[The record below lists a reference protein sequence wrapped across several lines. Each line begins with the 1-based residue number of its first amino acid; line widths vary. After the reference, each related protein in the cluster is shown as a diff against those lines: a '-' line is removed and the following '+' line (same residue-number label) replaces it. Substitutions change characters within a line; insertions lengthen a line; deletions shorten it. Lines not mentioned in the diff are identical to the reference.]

1 MRVSRYHMP
10 TLKEAPKEAEL
21 VSHTFLLRGGYIRQL
36 AAGIYDFLPLG
47 VKVLHKVSNIVRDE
61 MNRKGALEVLMPA
74 VQPAELWQESGRW
87 QHYGPELLRVI
98 DRHKRE
104 FCIGP
109 THEEV
114 ITDLA
119 RRDLRSYRELPVN
132 MYQIQAKFRD
142 EIKPRGG
149 LLRGREF
156 IMKDAYS
163 FDADSDGAKKSY
175 QAMYEAYCA
184 IFRRCGLDF
193 RVVEA
198 DTGNIGGSMSHEFQV
213 VAETGEDY
221 VLRCGKCD
229 HTVNQELAAI
239 RATVGAQA
247 PADATGVSPFEPV
260 HTPDQKSVEDVAAF
274 LGVKTCQVV
283 KTLICVADGEPTAVL
298 LRGDHDL
305 SDVKL
310 RRALGATSVELA
322 DDATVEKVT
331 GAIVGFAG
339 PVGLKE
345 KAGGG
350 KTRIVADLAVQG
362 LADIVVGANRDYYH
376 FRHVVP
382 GRDFQVEKYLD
393 VRNALEGD
401 PCPNCAV
408 GTYSLFRGIEV
419 GHIFYLGT
427 KYSQAMQCIFQ
438 DEQGVVKPMVMGCYG
453 IGVTRIM
460 AAAIEQNHDDRGIRW
475 PVPIAPFEAAVLALQ
490 VTDPNVSAAAEKLY
504 ADLQAAGVDVLFD
517 DRDQRPGVKFAD
529 ADLVGIPF
537 QIVLGARDLA
547 EGLAEIKDRRTGAR
561 EKVKVAEVAAIVTQ
575 RVRDAK
581 AGS

>member
-1 MRVSRYHMP
+1 MP

-47 VKVLHKVSNIVRDE
+47 VKVLHKVSNIVREE
-61 MNRKGALEVLMPA
+61 MNRKGALEVLLPA

-87 QHYGPELLRVI
+87 QHYGPELLRVV
-98 DRHKRE
+98 DRHKRD

-163 FDADSDGAKKSY
+163 FDADADGAKKSY
-175 QAMYEAYCA
+175 KAMYEAYCA

-221 VLRCGKCD
+221 VLRCPKCD

-239 RATVGAQA
+239 RPGAQTVPGAEA
-247 PADATGVSPFEPV
+247 PAVLPFEPV

-274 LGVKTCQVV
+274 LGVTTRQVV
-283 KTLICVADGEPTAVL
+283 KTLVCVADGEPIAVL
-298 LRGDHDL
+298 LRGDHEL

-339 PVGLKE
+339 PVGLKS
-345 KAGGG
+345 ASG
-350 KTRIVADLAVQG
+350 KPTRIVADLAVSG
-362 LADIVVGANRDYYH
+362 LSDIVVGANRDYYH
-376 FRHVVP
+376 FKHVVP

-393 VRNALEGD
+393 VRNAVEGD
-401 PCPNCAV
+401 PCPNCAD
-408 GTYSLFRGIEV
+408 GSYSLFRGIEV

-427 KYSQAMQCIFQ
+427 KYSAAMQCIFQ
-438 DEQGVVKPMVMGCYG
+438 DVEGNVKPMVMGCYG

-490 VTDPNVSAAAEKLY
+490 VSDANVSAAAEKLY

-547 EGLAEIKDRRTGAR
+547 EGLAEVKDRRTGTR
-561 EKVKVAEVAAIVTQ
+561 EKVPVAEAAAIVAQ
-575 RVRDAK
+575 RVRAAK
-581 AGS
+581 VQQ

>member
-21 VSHTFLLRGGYIRQL
+21 ASHTFLLRGGFIRQL

-47 VKVLHKVSNIVRDE
+47 VKVLHKVSNIVREE
-61 MNRKGALEVLMPA
+61 MNRKGALEVLLPA

-87 QHYGPELLRVI
+87 QHYGPELLRVV
-98 DRHKRE
+98 DRHKRD

-163 FDADSDGAKKSY
+163 FDADADGARKSY
-175 QAMYEAYCA
+175 QAMYDAYCA

-221 VLRCGKCD
+221 VLRCPSCD
-229 HTVNQELAAI
+229 HTVNQEMAAL
-239 RATVGAQA
+239 RGPVDGAA
-247 PADATGVSPFEPV
+247 SADALGIPPFEPV

-274 LGVKTCQVV
+274 LGVTTSQVV
-283 KTLICVADGEPTAVL
+283 KTLICVADGEPIAVL

-339 PVGLKE
+339 PVGLKPT
-345 KAGGG
+345 ASG
-350 KTRIVADLAVQG
+350 KKIRIVADHSVNG
-362 LADIVVGANRDYYH
+362 LCDIVVGANRDYYH

-382 GRDFQVEKYLD
+382 GRDFQVEKFLD
-393 VRNALEGD
+393 VRNALAGD
-401 PCPNCAV
+401 PCPHCAD
-408 GTYSLFRGIEV
+408 GAYSLFRGIEV

-427 KYSQAMQCIFQ
+427 KYSAAMQCIFQ
-438 DEQGVVKPMVMGCYG
+438 DIEGNVKPMVMGCYG

-460 AAAIEQNHDDRGIRW
+460 AAAIEQNHDERGIKW

-490 VTDPNVSAAAEKLY
+490 VADPNVSAAAEKLY

-537 QIVLGARDLA
+537 QIVAGARDLA
-547 EGLAEIKDRRTGAR
+547 EGLVEVKDRRTGTR
-561 EKVKVAEVAAIVTQ
+561 EKVPVGEAAGIVAQ
-575 RVRDAK
+575 RVREAK
-581 AGS
+581 GQ

>member
-47 VKVLHKVSNIVRDE
+47 VKVLHKVSNIVREE
-61 MNRKGALEVLMPA
+61 MNRKGALEVLLPA

-87 QHYGPELLRVI
+87 QHYGPELLRVV
-98 DRHKRE
+98 DRHKRD

-163 FDADSDGAKKSY
+163 FDADADGAKKSY
-175 QAMYEAYCA
+175 KAMYEAYCA

-221 VLRCGKCD
+221 VLRCPKCD

-239 RATVGAQA
+239 RPGAQTVPGAEA
-247 PADATGVSPFEPV
+247 PAVLPFEPV

-274 LGVKTCQVV
+274 LGVTTRQVV
-283 KTLICVADGEPTAVL
+283 KTLVCVADGEPIAVL
-298 LRGDHDL
+298 LRGDHEL

-339 PVGLKE
+339 PVGLKS
-345 KAGGG
+345 ASG
-350 KTRIVADLAVQG
+350 KPTRIVADLAVSG
-362 LADIVVGANRDYYH
+362 LSDIVVGANRDYYH
-376 FRHVVP
+376 FKHVVP

-393 VRNALEGD
+393 VRNAVEGD
-401 PCPNCAV
+401 PCPNCAD
-408 GTYSLFRGIEV
+408 GSYSLFRGIEV

-427 KYSQAMQCIFQ
+427 KYSAAMQCIFQ
-438 DEQGVVKPMVMGCYG
+438 DVEGNVKPMVMGCYG

-490 VTDPNVSAAAEKLY
+490 VSDANVSAAAEKLY

-547 EGLAEIKDRRTGAR
+547 EGLAEVKDRRTGTR
-561 EKVKVAEVAAIVTQ
+561 EKVPVAEAAAIVAQ
-575 RVRDAK
+575 RVRAAK
-581 AGS
+581 VQQ